1 MSKTLA
7 DVYRF
12 NVYPNVDADD
22 EYVCVDLDF
31 VPEKIKEQC
40 RNATHVSETFSDEEY
55 VQNEYFTDDVLER
68 IKQDFINKIKNI
80 NARELF
86 NIYCSDVDCYEVDE
100 NEIFKVKYK

>member
-1 MSKTLA
+1 MENKILA

-40 RNATHVSETFSDEEY
+40 RNE
-55 VQNEYFTDDVLER
+55 
-68 IKQDFINKIKNI
+68 IKLGGPMNKIKNI
-80 NARELF
+80 DARELF
-86 NIYCSDVDCYEVDE
+86 NIYCTDVDCYEVDE
-100 NEIFKVKYK
+100 NEIFKG

>member
-1 MSKTLA
+1 MSKILA

-12 NVYPNVDADD
+12 NVCPNVDADD
-22 EYVCVDLDF
+22 EYVYVDLDF

-40 RNATHVSETFSDEEY
+40 RNATHVSETFGDEEY

-80 NARELF
+80 DARELF
-86 NIYCSDVDCYEVDE
+86 NIYCTDVDCYEIDE
-100 NEIFKVKYK
+100 NEIFKG

>member
-1 MSKTLA
+1 MSKVIA

-12 NVYPNVDADD
+12 GVYPNVDADD
-22 EYVCVDLDF
+22 EYVWVDLDF

-68 IKQDFINKIKNI
+68 IKQDYIDKIKKI
-80 NARELF
+80 DARELF
-86 NIYCSDVDCYEVDE
+86 NIYCTDVDCYEIDE
-100 NEIFKVKYK
+100 NKIFKGHY